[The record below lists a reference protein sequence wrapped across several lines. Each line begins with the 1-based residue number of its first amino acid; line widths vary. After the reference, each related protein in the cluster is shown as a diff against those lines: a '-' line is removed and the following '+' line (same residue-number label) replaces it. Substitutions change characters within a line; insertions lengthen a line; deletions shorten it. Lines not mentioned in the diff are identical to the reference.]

1 MTATTGRV
9 QREGAAAGPGFCVHA
24 DQLAQLL
31 NALDQH
37 RPGDWMICDDPD
49 SDDGWVEDFNYI
61 RRDDIENVLAQ
72 TALPFAMAQLE
83 WLKRTGR
90 RLN

>member
-1 MTATTGRV
+1 MKDRQQIPASRFN
-9 QREGAAAGPGFCVHA
+9 P

-49 SDDGWVEDFNYI
+49 SDDGWVENFNYV

-72 TALPFAMAQLE
+72 TALPFAMAA
-83 WLKRTGR
+83 
-90 RLN
+90 

>member
-1 MTATTGRV
+1 MKGRRQV
-9 QREGAAAGPGFCVHA
+9 PASAFTP

-37 RPGDWMICDDPD
+37 RPGDWMICDDPN
-49 SDDGWVEDFNYI
+49 SDDGWVENFNYV

-72 TALPFAMAQLE
+72 TALPFAMAA
-83 WLKRTGR
+83 
-90 RLN
+90 

>member
-1 MTATTGRV
+1 MKGRRQV
-9 QREGAAAGPGFCVHA
+9 PASAFTP

-61 RRDDIENVLAQ
+61 RRDDIEATLAQ
-72 TALPFAMAQLE
+72 TALPFALAQLE
-83 WLKRTGR
+83 WLNRAGR

>member
-1 MTATTGRV
+1 MKDRQQIPASRFN
-9 QREGAAAGPGFCVHA
+9 P
-24 DQLAQLL
+24 DQLAHLL

>member
-1 MTATTGRV
+1 MKGRRQV
-9 QREGAAAGPGFCVHA
+9 PASAFTP

-31 NALDQH
+31 HALDQH
-37 RPGDWMICDDPD
+37 RPGDWMICDDPN
-49 SDDGWVEDFNYI
+49 SDDGWTEDFCYVMKA
-61 RRDDIENVLAQ
+61 DIVNQLAQ
-72 TALPFAMAQLE
+72 TALPFAMRQLE

>member
-1 MTATTGRV
+1 MKGRRQV
-9 QREGAAAGPGFCVHA
+9 PASAFTP

-61 RRDDIENVLAQ
+61 RRDDIEATLAQ

-83 WLKRTGR
+83 WLNRAGR
-90 RLN
+90 RLH

>member
-1 MTATTGRV
+1 
-9 QREGAAAGPGFCVHA
+9 
-24 DQLAQLL
+24 
-31 NALDQH
+31 
-37 RPGDWMICDDPD
+37 MICDDPN
-49 SDDGWVEDFNYI
+49 SDDGWVEDFNYV

-90 RLN
+90 RLH

>member
-1 MTATTGRV
+1 MKDRQQIPASRFN
-9 QREGAAAGPGFCVHA
+9 P

-83 WLKRTGR
+83 WLKRTAR

>member
-1 MTATTGRV
+1 MKGRRQV
-9 QREGAAAGPGFCVHA
+9 PASAFTP

-61 RRDDIENVLAQ
+61 RRDDIEATLAQ
-72 TALPFAMAQLE
+72 TALPFALAQLE
-83 WLKRTGR
+83 WLNRAGR
-90 RLN
+90 RLH